1 MAPEGMVHALEQAH
15 RVLRPGGMLADIRP
29 DRLRGRE
36 GVGLPVIYGVTDRE
50 AVVIGR
56 VGKTEARLRSYALA
70 DAAVDDVE
78 RRGLFIVE
86 SVDRFPFA
94 TFFRSPDVLDTYA
107 DAYWKSSVIDDAT
120 HIRVRAAVRDDPS
133 REIVVVEPVRL
144 NVMEKR

>member
-36 GVGLPVIYGVTDRE
+36 EVGLPVIYGVTDRE
-50 AVVIGR
+50 AVVIGQ

-86 SVDRFPFA
+86 SVERFPFA
-94 TFFRSPDVLDTYA
+94 TFFRSPDVFDTYA

-120 HIRVRAAVRDDPS
+120 RIRVRAAVRDDPS

-144 NVMEKR
+144 NVMGKG